1 MTLLENLKIG
11 GLLLF
16 LGGAQ
21 FFILLIIAEAVYPG
35 YNISTN
41 FISDLGAT
49 CNPGCV
55 IYQPSSIIFNSSVI
69 LLGILAF
76 IGSYLVYRKGYHP
89 VGVLMMIASAGAI
102 GIGLFPETFG
112 MLHLL
117 VSGITFFFSGLSAII
132 SYRIS
137 PSPMSFVSV
146 ALGSITLVVFGIFF
160 SASFFGSGYLGLGP
174 GGLER
179 VMTYSVLI
187 WVIGIGAH
195 FMGRSN

>member
-1 MTLLENLKIG
+1 MENLKIG

-21 FFILLIIAEAVYPG
+21 FFIFLIIAESVYPG
-35 YNISTN
+35 YNISAN
-41 FISDLGAT
+41 YISDLGAT
-49 CNPGCV
+49 CNPSCV
-55 IYQPSSIIFNSSVI
+55 IYQPSSIIFNSSVV

-76 IGSYLVYRKGYHP
+76 IGSYFVYRRGYHL
-89 VGVLMMIASAGAI
+89 VAVLMMIAGAGAI

-112 MLHLL
+112 LLHLL

-137 PSPMSFVSV
+137 LPPMSFISV
-146 ALGSITLVVFGIFF
+146 ALGSITLVVFAIFL

-179 VMTYSVLI
+179 VMAYAALI

-195 FMGRSN
+195 FMGRTG